1 MKTEANY
8 TGLKVGAPLSTP
20 TNISLYING
29 FLIKTIDLWEG
40 NPTGK
45 EVRKAYEKEKT
56 KIVNF
61 LDELKKSIE
70 SELKES
76 HPEREIIFDDDFV
89 YTGKPSSQ
97 WGGNGNDYQGIKYFF
112 STPSPSTKN
121 SPLLLIWT
129 FRTENGNQ
137 N

>member
-20 TNISLYING
+20 TSISLFING
-29 FLIKTIDLWEG
+29 LLIKSIDLWEG

-45 EVRKAYEKEKT
+45 QVKKAYEKEQ
-56 KIVNF
+56 INIINF
-61 LDELKKSIE
+61 VEELKKGIE
-70 SELKES
+70 SELKET

-89 YTGKPSSQ
+89 YSGKTSAQ
-97 WGGNGNDYQGIKYFF
+97 WGGSGNDYQGIKYYF
-112 STPSPSTKN
+112 STPSPSSKGN
-121 SPLLLIWT
+121 ALILIWT
-129 FRTENGNQ
+129 FRTEKGNQ